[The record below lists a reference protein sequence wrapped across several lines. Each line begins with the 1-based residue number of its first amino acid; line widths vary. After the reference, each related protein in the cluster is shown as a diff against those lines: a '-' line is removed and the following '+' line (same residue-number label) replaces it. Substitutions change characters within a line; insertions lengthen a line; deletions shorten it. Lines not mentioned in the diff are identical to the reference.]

1 MQLPAFE
8 IHVLH
13 GKLTNS
19 LDFLVATLLLFFAL
33 FVTKITL
40 ILILFRFVNSL

>member
-1 MQLPAFE
+1 MLPAFE

-19 LDFLVATLLLFFAL
+19 LNFQVTTLHLFSAL
-33 FVTKITL
+33 FVTKTTL